1 MALLFACGDAGGGG
15 DESSTGATVA
25 GSPGSTGP
33 VDASTSTS
41 AATSSSGEVP
51 TSAATG
57 AASEATSVGEDT
69 TAPGTGATSG
79 GDETTGDPNTSSTDD
94 TGVDPPRG
102 PPACEA
108 GGQESGSGGAEGPFG
123 EAVVGL
129 CRMAIGC
136 PTIWEL
142 HAPPEEYKNKGT
154 PNHKLLW
161 RVWYF
166 GWSRLAGTQAQ
177 QDEAKSMLL
186 GFFDTQVTGGHYAIG
201 NADEVLN
208 TSHYQLWA
216 NGMTCARLLAIHHQ
230 DAELLAATG
239 QWWRGELA
247 LYSVLQRGGS
257 IDAPGARFK
266 DGQAGPSQLRDVV
279 YAMVRGAPLMGN
291 PGNPNAPWWSDYY
304 NVAAWTL
311 REVQRLGDDLGGA
324 ADAGMNDL
332 PNLHDPLELRTKGD
346 DFVFVFNKLRGALQP
361 LFWVARINGETTY
374 APYVDGTPVDNP
386 FPPPELP
393 GATVVV
399 IPGSP

>member
-15 DESSTGATVA
+15 EEASTGAATA
-25 GSPGSTGP
+25 SGPGSTGA

-41 AATSSSGEVP
+41 VAATTSGGE
-51 TSAATG
+51 SAT
-57 AASEATSVGEDT
+57 SEATSAGEDSSGGEES
-69 TAPGTGATSG
+69 TAPGTSATSG
-79 GDETTGDPNTSSTDD
+79 GDETSGDTSTSSSDD
-94 TGVDPPRG
+94 TGVDPRG

-129 CRMAIGC
+129 CRMALGC

-142 HAPPEEYKNKGT
+142 HAPPEDYKNKGT

-177 QDEAKSMLL
+177 KDEAKSMLL

-216 NGMTCARLLAIHHQ
+216 NGMTCARLLAIHHD

-266 DGQAGPSQLRDVV
+266 DGQAGPSQLRDIL

-291 PGNPNAPWWSDYY
+291 PGDPNAPWWSDYY

-332 PNLHDPLELRTKGD
+332 PNLHDPLELRTKGED
-346 DFVFVFNKLRGALQP
+346 YVFVFNKLRGALQP
-361 LFWVARINGETTY
+361 LFWVARIDGETTY
-374 APYVDGTPVDNP
+374 APYIDGTPVDNP

-393 GATVVV
+393 GAAVMV